1 MSENKDI
8 KQNNRGIEV
17 YDNGGITAD
26 RYTAVFPT
34 GDIYLMSE
42 DADMPNGVC
51 MYAGDNPAIPDRN
64 IDRKI
69 DIEDLP
75 KGVKKKIAELN
86 RILGE
91 VGA

>member
-1 MSENKDI
+1 MEEEIGKI
-8 KQNNRGIEV
+8 KVKV

-26 RYTAVFPT
+26 RYTMVFPT
-34 GDIYLMSE
+34 GDTYLMSE
-42 DADMPNGVC
+42 DANMPNGIC

-86 RILGE
+86 RELRGD
-91 VGA
+91 